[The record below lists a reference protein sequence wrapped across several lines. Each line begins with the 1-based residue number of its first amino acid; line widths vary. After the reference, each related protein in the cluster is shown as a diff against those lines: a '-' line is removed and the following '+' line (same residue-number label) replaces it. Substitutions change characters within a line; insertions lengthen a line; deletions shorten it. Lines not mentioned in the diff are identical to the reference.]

1 MSTLNETLLRRFLED
16 LKMRQIEFKNDYTIR
31 TALEMAIRETE
42 QQLQEYKTHG

>member
-1 MSTLNETLLRRFLED
+1 MPTLNETLLRRFLED

-42 QQLQEYKTHG
+42 QQLRENKAHG

>member
-1 MSTLNETLLRRFLED
+1 MPTLNETLLRRFLED

-42 QQLQEYKTHG
+42 QLLRENETHG

>member
-1 MSTLNETLLRRFLED
+1 MQPLQETLLRRFLED

-42 QQLQEYKTHG
+42 QLLREHKNHG

>member
-1 MSTLNETLLRRFLED
+1 MPILNETLLRRFLED

-42 QQLQEYKTHG
+42 QQLREYKTHG

>member
-1 MSTLNETLLRRFLED
+1 MQSLNQTLLRRFLED

-42 QQLQEYKTHG
+42 QQLRENETHG